1 MACFVVCGF
10 LAGLT
15 LCLIPH
21 FDDHHHGSDVPSSV
35 IHTAQACGTSAI
47 PCEGQ
52 LAPNNLLLILFLG
65 AEQSILYEGLVLS
78 PPSPPPRV

>member
-1 MACFVVCGF
+1 MVCGF

-21 FDDHHHGSDVPSSV
+21 FDDHHHGSEAPSTV

-47 PCEGQ
+47 PCDGQ
-52 LAPNNLLLILFLG
+52 SASNSLLLILFLS
-65 AEQSILYEGLVLS
+65 AEQSAPYEGLSLS